1 MTDTEIIAT
10 ARLVV
15 EEQGSWATG
24 YALECA
30 KDALIEG
37 NEPARAEWMR
47 VVETIQ
53 RIAA

>member
-1 MTDTEIIAT
+1 MTDSEICET

-37 NEPARAEWMR
+37 DEPARVEWMR
-47 VVETIQ
+47 IVETIQ

>member
-1 MTDTEIIAT
+1 MTYTQIYET
-10 ARLVV
+10 ARMAV

-37 NEPARAEWMR
+37 DEPARREWMR
-47 VVETIQ
+47 IVETIQ
-53 RIAA
+53 DIAA

>member
-1 MTDTEIIAT
+1 MTDTEIYET

-15 EEQGSWATG
+15 EEQGSWATD

-30 KDALIEG
+30 KNALIEG
-37 NEPARAEWMR
+37 DEPTRIHWMR